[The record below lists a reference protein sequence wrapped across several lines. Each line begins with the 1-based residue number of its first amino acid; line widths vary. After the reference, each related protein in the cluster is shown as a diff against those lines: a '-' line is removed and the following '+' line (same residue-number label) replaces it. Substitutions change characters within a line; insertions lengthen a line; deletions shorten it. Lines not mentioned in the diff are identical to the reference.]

1 MVLPILA
8 RILVI
13 SALVS
18 MGATALTACGGTSGR
33 TGGTITILDSNFPDA
48 LDPALS
54 ISADGWQPLAQV
66 YPGLLTFRHESGAAG
81 ARVAPALATGLPAVS
96 ADGRTYRLRLRKG
109 LTFSNGQPVKASDFK
124 RSIERVLALDSP
136 GASLGYSDIV
146 GADTFAKTKKG
157 DISGIQVND
166 ATGDITIQLSQ
177 PRGAF
182 TYELAIPFAGVVP
195 AGTPDRNQT
204 QAPPPGAGRYVIRQV
219 QPDRSYVL
227 VKNQRFSSGL
237 KGTAVDVGKLN
248 RIEVRINRNIS
259 AQVTQVAGNQA
270 DFMIDNPTAGRAGEV
285 RRKYAGTR
293 YREFPTTSTYYFFM
307 NVSAPPFDKLAVRQ
321 AVNYALDFQAL
332 NRVQDGFLAPQHQI
346 LPKPI
351 PGYEPSPDLYKGPD
365 MARARQLI
373 QQAGARGAKVTVWG
387 NNEDPV
393 PQTMAYYTDLLN
405 KIGLDAKLK
414 TIAPQSYF
422 PTVGDPSVHA
432 QTGFANWTA
441 DYPHPADFIDNL
453 LNPNNVT
460 AANNQNLAQ
469 NTADKGF
476 ATRIDAVAAQQLTPR
491 TEREWAALDRYA
503 QQQAYWAVYGT
514 RRQST
519 FFSTRMDFKN
529 CKGDD
534 WPLATHDW
542 ARFCL
547 K

>member
-8 RILVI
+8 RILVAG
-13 SALVS
+13 ALVS
-18 MGATALTACGGTSGR
+18 MGATALTACGGSSGR
-33 TGGTITILDSNFPDA
+33 TGGTMTILDSNFPDA

-136 GASLGYSDIV
+136 GASLGYADIV

-157 DISGIQVND
+157 GVSGIRVND

-195 AGTPDRNQT
+195 AATPDGNQT
-204 QAPPPGAGRYVIRQV
+204 PSPPPGAGRYVIRQV

-248 RIEVRINRNIS
+248 RIEVRVNRNIS
-259 AQVTQVAGNQA
+259 AQVTQVASNQA

-285 RRKYAGTR
+285 RRKYSGTR

-307 NVSAPPFDKLAVRQ
+307 NASAPPFDKLAVRQ

-351 PGYEPSPDLYKGPD
+351 PGYEPSPNLYKGPD
-365 MARARQLI
+365 MTRARQLI

-405 KIGLDAKLK
+405 RIGLNAKLK
-414 TIAPQSYF
+414 TVAPQSYF

-453 LNPNNVT
+453 LNPGNVT
-460 AANNQNLAQ
+460 SANNQNLTQ

-476 ATRIDAVAAQQLTPR
+476 ATRIDAVAAQQLTSR

-503 QQQAYWAVYGT
+503 QQQAYWGVYGT